1 MAPPD
6 DPLVEVGG
14 PGEIKHVEEAD
25 LLRNRMSREAHL
37 DGGISHHSTSQASRQ
52 SLGPCL

>member
-6 DPLVEVGG
+6 DPFVEVGG
-14 PGEIKHVEEAD
+14 PDEIKPVEEAD

-37 DGGISHHSTSQASRQ
+37 DGGISHNSTSQASRQ